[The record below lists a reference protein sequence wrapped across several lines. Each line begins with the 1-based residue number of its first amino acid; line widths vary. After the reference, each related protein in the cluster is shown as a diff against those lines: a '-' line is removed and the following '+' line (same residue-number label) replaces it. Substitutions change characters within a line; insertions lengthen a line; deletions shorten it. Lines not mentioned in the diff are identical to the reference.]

1 MADEIKAPRRSTRD
15 IETTR
20 ARLEAWLAEK
30 LPGARIEKLASPSG
44 TGMSSE
50 TLLFEAAWNE
60 AGAGRSAPFVA
71 RVAPDPRDVPVFP
84 SYDLATQFRV
94 MQIAARGGVPVPT
107 VRWLELDATRI
118 GSPFFVMERVAGRV
132 PPDIMPYPMGSW
144 LSEAS
149 GAEQR
154 ALQAAT
160 IATIAKLHAIDPG
173 ASGARF
179 LEFSLPGATPL
190 RRHVENQRRYYDWMR
205 EGRDYPLIERAFVW
219 LAANWPTTEG
229 DTVVSWGDSRIGNV
243 LYDGFV
249 PAAVLDWEMAA
260 LGPRGLD
267 LGWLSFMHAF
277 FQMIARGAGLPGMPD
292 FLRAA
297 DVAGEYARLTGERID
312 LRWYEAY
319 AALRHGIIMARI
331 QSRAVHFAEA
341 TLPADLDATIPH
353 RALLEQMLSGTYWR

>member
-1 MADEIKAPRRSTRD
+1 MADEIKVPKRSTRD
-15 IETTR
+15 VEVTR
-20 ARLEAWLAEK
+20 ARLEHWLAEK
-30 LPGARIEKLASPSG
+30 LPAARIAALASPSG

-50 TLLFEAAWNE
+50 TLLFDATWRE
-60 AGAGRSAPFVA
+60 AGTERSAPFVA

-94 MQIAARGGVPVPT
+94 MQLAARGGVPVPN
-107 VRWLELDATRI
+107 VRWLELDAVRI
-118 GSPFFVMERVAGRV
+118 GSPFFIMDRVAGRV

-149 GAEQR
+149 RDDQR
-154 ALQAAT
+154 NLQHETVAA
-160 IATIAKLHAIDPG
+160 IAKLHAIDPEK
-173 ASGARF
+173 SGAHF
-179 LEFSLPGATPL
+179 LEFALPGATPL
-190 RRHVENQRRYYDWMR
+190 RRHIENQRRFYDWMR
-205 EGRDYPLIERAFVW
+205 QGRSYPVIERAFAW
-219 LAANWPTTEG
+219 LEAHWPADEG

-243 LYDGFV
+243 LYDGFA

-277 FQMIARGAGLPGMPD
+277 FDMIARGAGLPGMPH
-292 FLRAA
+292 FLRATDIA
-297 DVAGEYARLTGERID
+297 DEYAHLTGRRLE

-331 QSRAVHFAEA
+331 QSRAVHFGEA
-341 TLPADLDATIPH
+341 TLSADLDAAIPH
-353 RALLEQMLSGTYWR
+353 RPLLEQMLAGTYWA